1 MVFLVLFSHTFE
13 RQAINQGEESD
24 MTKSNRTL
32 IGIILMLSAA
42 LFVGAIWDKTEAK
55 LKVIKAGVD
64 EKGHPICVNKS
75 QVYLFKKN
83 EAEKTITFFYHDPVS
98 DDASVTKTFGETDN
112 LNKYWDELLKSW

>member
-1 MVFLVLFSHTFE
+1 MVLFSHTFE
-13 RQAINQGEESD
+13 LQAINQGEESD

>member
-1 MVFLVLFSHTFE
+1 
-13 RQAINQGEESD
+13 
-24 MTKSNRTL
+24 MTKLNRVL

-42 LFVGAIWDKTEAK
+42 FFTGAIFDKSEAK

-64 EKGHPICVNKS
+64 EKGHPVCVNKS

-83 EAEKTITFFYHDPVS
+83 EVEKTITFFYHDPAS
-98 DDASVTKTFGETDN
+98 QEASVRKTFSDIEK

>member
-1 MVFLVLFSHTFE
+1 MFNHTFW
-13 RQAINQGEESD
+13 RQAINQGEELD

-98 DDASVTKTFGETDN
+98 DDASVKKSFSDADN

>member
-1 MVFLVLFSHTFE
+1 
-13 RQAINQGEESD
+13 
-24 MTKSNRTL
+24 MTTSNRTL

-64 EKGHPICVNKS
+64 EKGLPICVNKS

-98 DDASVTKTFGETDN
+98 DDASVKKTFVETDN
-112 LNKYWDELLKSW
+112 LNKYWDELLKNW

>member
-1 MVFLVLFSHTFE
+1 
-13 RQAINQGEESD
+13 

-83 EAEKTITFFYHDPVS
+83 EVEKTIVFFYHDPSSPEAMVK
-98 DDASVTKTFGETDN
+98 KTFSDVEK
-112 LNKYWDELLKSW
+112 LSKYWDDLLKNW